1 MQSPNAG
8 ASTTAAAVPAGSNA
22 RSADIRAPARIGDP
36 LSDIDTPAL
45 IVDLDAFE
53 RNIARMA
60 ARVAAMRASGGNPA
74 LQLRPHAKTHK
85 SPDIAARQVAAGAV
99 GVCVQKV
106 AEAEALVDGGV
117 ADVLVSNEVV
127 GRAKLARLAALA
139 RRARLSVC
147 VDHPDNVRQLSAAMV
162 EAGATIDVLVEIDV
176 GAGRCGVPPGEPAA
190 ALASQVAASPG
201 LCFAGL
207 QAYHGSAQHLR
218 TVAERQQAIAGA
230 VEKAARTRTMIEAL
244 GIAVPKITGAGTGTF
259 EIEGASGVYS
269 ELQAGSYVFLDADYA
284 RNHAASGSTFAQF
297 EHSLFILAT
306 VMSRPVPE
314 RAVCDVGHKASSS
327 DSGYPTV
334 PDIEG
339 ATYVGA
345 SDEHGVLRLERPGPL
360 PALGDKVRLI
370 PGHCDPTVN
379 LHDWF
384 VGVRAGRVESLWPIS
399 GRGPGF

>member
-1 MQSPNAG
+1 MQNPPGTPSVD
-8 ASTTAAAVPAGSNA
+8 AAPVLG
-22 RSADIRAPARIGDP
+22 RSALVSPPARIGDP
-36 LSDIDTPAL
+36 LSEVDTPAL
-45 IVDLDAFE
+45 IVELDAFE

-60 ARVAAMRASGGNPA
+60 EKVAAMRACGGNPA

-85 SPDIAARQVAAGAV
+85 SPDIAARQVAAGAA

-106 AEAEALVDGGV
+106 AEAEALVDGGIT
-117 ADVLVSNEVV
+117 DVLVSNEVV
-127 GRAKLARLAALA
+127 GRSKLERLAALA
-139 RRARLSVC
+139 RRATIAVC
-147 VDHPDNVRQLSAAMV
+147 VDHPDNARALSAAMV
-162 EAGATIDVLVEIDV
+162 AAGATIDVLVEIDV

-190 ALASQVAASPG
+190 ALAQQVAALPG
-201 LCFAGL
+201 LRFAGL

-218 TVAERQQAIAGA
+218 TVAERQQAIGGA
-230 VEKAARTRTMIEAL
+230 VAKAAQTRALVEAL
-244 GIAVPKITGAGTGTF
+244 GIPVPRITGAGTGTF
-259 EIEGASGVYS
+259 ELEGASGVYT
-269 ELQAGSYVFLDADYA
+269 ELQAGSYIFLDADYA
-284 RNHAASGSTFAQF
+284 RNRAASGSTFAEF

-306 VMSRPVPE
+306 VMSRPVPG

-339 ATYVGA
+339 ASYVGA
-345 SDEHGVLRLERPGPL
+345 SDEHGVLRLDRPEV
-360 PALGDKVRLI
+360 ALAIGDKVRLI

-384 VGVRAGRVESLWPIS
+384 VGVRNGRVESLWPVS

>member
-1 MQSPNAG
+1 MQN
-8 ASTTAAAVPAGSNA
+8 TTAGPAHAPATALGRGA
-22 RSADIRAPARIGDP
+22 HVGAPARIGDS
-36 LSDIDTPAL
+36 LSEVDTPAL

-60 ARVAAMRASGGNPA
+60 ARVAAMRASGGNPG

-117 ADVLVSNEVV
+117 TDVLVSNEVV
-127 GRAKLARLAALA
+127 GRSKLARLAALA

-147 VDHPDNVRQLSAAMV
+147 VDHPDNVRALSAAMA
-162 EAGATIDVLVEIDV
+162 EAGASIDVLVEIDV

-190 ALASQVAASPG
+190 ALAQQVASLPG
-201 LCFAGL
+201 LRFAGL

-218 TVAERQQAIAGA
+218 TVEQRQQAIAGA
-230 VEKAARTRTMIEAL
+230 VDKASRTRAMIEAL

-259 EIEGASGVYS
+259 ELEGASGVYS
-269 ELQAGSYVFLDADYA
+269 ELQAGSYIFLDADYA
-284 RNHAASGSTFAQF
+284 RNQAASGSTFAEF

-327 DSGYPTV
+327 DSGYPSV

-345 SDEHGVLRLERPGPL
+345 SDEHGVIRLDRPEV
-360 PALGDKVRLI
+360 ALAIGDKVRLI

-384 VGVRAGRVESLWPIS
+384 VGMRDGRVETLWPVS